1 VLIGLVFA
9 DVGVDED
16 DDDEGIFS
24 SIIPSIFVRDSIF
37 ETGKKS
43 GNCYECE
50 KKAMVYKKSAIC
62 NRCVSQK
69 LAEAATACAAI
80 MRNMK
85 IQAAK
90 AICTEI
96 HANLDTLA
104 KQTAEGVDGNLK
116 EFSQSIFVQIDK
128 LKTYYTDE
136 DEDQLEMEEEYDDS
150 AVVSDNDSIEYDDDD
165 DDEDSSS
172 SEKKKKSKKRNRSDE
187 DRNALAHEIVMA
199 MAHTPVATTLKPTI
213 LAYRDGK
220 YDFINNA
227 VKMLKLQPVLYAIV
241 YPSGE
246 WKEMF
251 LTEEEALK
259 ECRPDQKVVAVKQ
272 EERWPMK

>member
-1 VLIGLVFA
+1 
-9 DVGVDED
+9 
-16 DDDEGIFS
+16 
-24 SIIPSIFVRDSIF
+24 
-37 ETGKKS
+37 
-43 GNCYECE
+43 
-50 KKAMVYKKSAIC
+50 
-62 NRCVSQK
+62 
-69 LAEAATACAAI
+69 
-80 MRNMK
+80 
-85 IQAAK
+85 
-90 AICTEI
+90 
-96 HANLDTLA
+96 
-104 KQTAEGVDGNLK
+104 
-116 EFSQSIFVQIDK
+116 
-128 LKTYYTDE
+128 
-136 DEDQLEMEEEYDDS
+136 MEEEYDDS